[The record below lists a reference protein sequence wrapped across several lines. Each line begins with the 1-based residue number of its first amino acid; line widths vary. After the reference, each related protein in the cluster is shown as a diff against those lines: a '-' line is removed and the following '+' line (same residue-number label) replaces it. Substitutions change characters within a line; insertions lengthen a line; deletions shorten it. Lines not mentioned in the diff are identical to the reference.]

1 MKGLPYSRRRGSA
14 ILQPVTK
21 IKKSF
26 KETFTVTNAA
36 PGYGTAVIAGLP
48 QSNVLLLGLTMYLK
62 LTKGGAGIIDA
73 FDGDYSLGTIPNAN
87 NALADAEI
95 DLLASTA
102 FAAAAVGGVT
112 GVMRSA
118 SASSL
123 AGTIFDNTDGSLE
136 VNLNLLV
143 DDASI
148 SADASMLAEGTLF
161 MAYITLGDD

>member
-1 MKGLPYSRRRGSA
+1 MKGQPYSRRRGSQ

-21 IKKSF
+21 IIRSF
-26 KETFTVTNAA
+26 RESFTVTNGA
-36 PGYGTAVIAGLP
+36 PGYGVAAIAGLP
-48 QSNVLLLGLTMYLK
+48 QSNVLVLGLAMYLK
-62 LTKGGAGIIDA
+62 LTKSGAGILDT
-73 FDGDYSLGTIPNAN
+73 FDGDYALGTAPNVN
-87 NALADAEI
+87 TALAGAEI

-143 DDASI
+143 DDLSI
-148 SADASMLAEGTLF
+148 SADATMLAEGTLY

>member
-1 MKGLPYSRRRGSA
+1 MKGLPYSRRRGSQ

-21 IKKSF
+21 IIRSF
-26 KETFTVTNAA
+26 RESFAVTDGA
-36 PGYGTAVIAGLP
+36 PGYGTTPIAGLP
-48 QSNVLLLGLTMYLK
+48 QSNVLVLGLAMYLK
-62 LTKGGAGIIDA
+62 LTKSGAGILDT

-87 NALADAEI
+87 NALAGAEI

-123 AGTIFDNTDGSLE
+123 VGTIFDNTDGSLE

-148 SADASMLAEGTLF
+148 SAGATMLAEGTLY